1 MPEVAIDLD
10 IHAPAARVWEV
21 VTDIE
26 RYPDSMESVRW
37 VKIIDGSDPL
47 ARRSGWSVLL
57 KGSIL
62 EWEEVERIDQDR
74 RVMRFHQV
82 AGDMEIF
89 DGEWRVTPL
98 DDGRTKVRLRT
109 RFEIGIPLLADMLN
123 PVAERSLRANS
134 REMLLGIER
143 DAVAAARR
151 SGPGET

>member
-1 MPEVAIDLD
+1 MPEVKLELD
-10 IHAPAARVWEV
+10 IRAPAARVWEV

-37 VKIIDGSDPL
+37 VKIIDGTDPL

-62 EWEEVERIDQDR
+62 EWEEVEKIDPDNM
-74 RVMRFHQV
+74 VMTFHQV

-89 DGEWRVTPL
+89 DGEWRVTPI
-98 DDGRTKVRLRT
+98 DDERTNVKLRT
-109 RFEIGIPLLADMLN
+109 SFEIGIPLLADMLN
-123 PVAERSLRANS
+123 PVAERSLRSNS

-143 DAVAAARR
+143 DALAAARE
-151 SGPGET
+151 PGETG